1 VIELNE
7 LVAKAVAAQKESFSP
22 YSNFRVGAALQAEDG
37 QIYTGCNIECSS
49 YGLTICAER
58 VALYKAISEG
68 NRSFRRIVVITDSED
83 FCPPCGACRQV
94 LWDFAKSLEIIL
106 VNKSGKQKTHK
117 IGDLYPE
124 AFDSEFL
131 DKGDSE

>member
-1 VIELNE
+1 MNELNE
-7 LVAKAVAAQKESFSP
+7 LIAKAVEAQENSFSP
-22 YSNFRVGAALQAEDG
+22 YSNFRVGAALQADDG
-37 QIYTGCNIECSS
+37 NIYTGCNIECSS

-94 LWDFAKSLEIIL
+94 LWDFTKSLEIIL
-106 VNKSGKQKTHK
+106 VNKSLKQKTHK
-117 IGDLYPE
+117 IRDLFPE

-131 DKGDSE
+131 DKGNSG

>member
-1 VIELNE
+1 MDEWKELI
-7 LVAKAVAAQKESFSP
+7 AKAVEAQEKSFSP
-22 YSNFRVGAALQAEDG
+22 YSNFRVGAALQADDG
-37 QIYTGCNIECSS
+37 NIYTGCNIECSS

-68 NRSFRRIVVITDSED
+68 NRSFRRIVVLTDSED

-106 VNKSGKQKTHK
+106 VNKSGKQKAHK
-117 IGDLYPE
+117 IGDLFPE

-131 DKGDSE
+131 AKGNPG